1 METFAIGDF
10 MSLYC
15 EIKTEFKNQE
25 ALIFALMETGRWQT
39 DQIETYDDAVGLYGY
54 HNDLRPE
61 KANIIIRRK
70 NIGPSSNDIG
80 FQRNE
85 DGTFK
90 VIISEFDKS
99 RYNQSWI
106 DKLKSNYAFHA
117 IRIQQESK
125 GRSVTRTKLP
135 NNNIRVE
142 IKGYR

>member
-1 METFAIGDF
+1 MSMYCLIETQFR
-10 MSLYC
+10 
-15 EIKTEFKNQE
+15 NPE
-25 ALIFALMETGRWQT
+25 ALLCALMETGQWT
-39 DQIETYDDAVGLYGY
+39 AEQIEVHEQAQNLFGY
-54 HNDLRPE
+54 HGDLRPE

-70 NIGPSSNDIG
+70 HVGQCSNDIG
-80 FQRNE
+80 FQRSE

-90 VIISEFDKS
+90 AIISEFDKTKYS
-99 RYNQSWI
+99 EHWTN
-106 DKLKSNYAFHA
+106 KLKQSYSYHA